1 MQVSSSTLDVSPV
14 DRPERVSANRAPPP
28 WGGVELVVAGTL
40 AAVLFVYFYRSFL
53 LTGFDGIFGDLGD
66 ARILIAILEHWF
78 AWVSGAEPSW
88 SDTAYFHPARGGIGL
103 TDGYFLYG
111 LIYSG
116 FRAAGLDMFRAFMAV
131 LLVLTAIGF
140 ASFIALARAAWGA
153 TPLAAVTGAS
163 LFAFANMMAI
173 KLVHAQA
180 VCAMLLPLVI
190 LLVWFA
196 ARASRPAGAV
206 LAGAAGLL
214 LGLVF
219 FTAYHTGWFAVS
231 FALATFAIY
240 LALGGLARLRA
251 VAAMMLVG
259 RPHLTLG
266 FVVGL
271 GIGLTPFLAAY
282 LPMLR
287 AGKAYGFDAVV
298 LYAPRFTDIVN
309 TGQGNVA
316 WGLLLTAAGIAAVA
330 GRPLVEVELGYTPLV
345 FGVVCVTVATCA
357 VRWFRGRRGGRDDVA
372 LALGLALVGY
382 WVMQLDVLGFR
393 PWSLV
398 WTLVPGSIGV
408 RTTFRSQLVVNLA
421 ACLLVAFAIDRL
433 ARPALRR
440 AGSAGIIV
448 LAVLLIGEQVNRTAP
463 SRFWRSEQTAWLAA
477 VPLPPA
483 ECRAFYLSP
492 QPKGGPDWW
501 HLQSDAMILSAI
513 WRLPTLN
520 GNASQWPDGWH
531 LDDPADPRYPDRVR
545 AWIARHRITEPLC
558 GLALDSKTWSRGAP

>member
-1 MQVSSSTLDVSPV
+1 MPT
-14 DRPERVSANRAPPP
+14 DRVPPP
-28 WGGVELVVAGTL
+28 WDRVELVVAGTL
-40 AAVLFVYFYRSFL
+40 AAALFVYFYRSFL

-88 SDTAYFHPARGGIGL
+88 SDTAYFHPASGGIGL
-103 TDGYFLYG
+103 TDGYVLYG

-116 FRAAGLDMFRAFMAV
+116 FRATGLDMFRAFMAV
-131 LLVLTAIGF
+131 MLVLTAIGF
-140 ASFIALARAAWGA
+140 ASFIALARAVWGA
-153 TPLAAVTGAS
+153 SPLASVTGAS
-163 LFAFANMMAI
+163 LFAFANMMAVKI
-173 KLVHAQA
+173 GHAQG
-180 VCAMLLPLVI
+180 VCAMLLPVVI
-190 LLVWFA
+190 LLVWYA
-196 ARASRPAGAV
+196 VAASRPVGTI

-231 FALATFAIY
+231 FTLAVFVIH
-240 LALGGLARLRA
+240 LGLGGSARLRA
-251 VAAMMLVG
+251 VAATVFV
-259 RPHLTLG
+259 RHAHLTLG
-266 FVVGL
+266 FAVGL
-271 GIGLTPFLAAY
+271 GIGLVPFLAAY

-298 LYAPRFTDIVN
+298 LYAPRFADIVN
-309 TGQGNVA
+309 TGHGNVA
-316 WGLLLTAAGIAAVA
+316 WGMLLTAAGIAAVA

-345 FGVVCVTVATCA
+345 FATVCVAVAVCT
-357 VRWFRGRRGGRDDVA
+357 VRWFRGRGGRRDDVA

-382 WVMQLDVLGFR
+382 WLMQLDYFGFR

-440 AGSAGIIV
+440 AGPAGIIV
-448 LAVLLIGEQVNRTAP
+448 LAVLLVGEQVNRSAP
-463 SRFWRSEQTAWLAA
+463 SRFWRSEQTAWLAT
-477 VPLPPA
+477 VPPPPA
-483 ECRAFYLSP
+483 GCRAFYLSP
-492 QPKGGPDWW
+492 QPQGGPDWW
-501 HLQSDAMILSAI
+501 RLQSDAMILSAA

-520 GNASQWPDGWH
+520 GNASQWPDGWQ

-545 AWIARHRITEPLC
+545 AWIARHHITGPLC

>member
-14 DRPERVSANRAPPP
+14 DHPEGVSTARVPPP
-28 WGGVELVVAGTL
+28 WDRVELVVAGTL
-40 AAVLFVYFYRSFL
+40 AAVLFVYFYRSVL

-78 AWVSGAEPSW
+78 AWLSGSEPSW
-88 SDTAYFHPARGGIGL
+88 RDTAYFHPARGGIGL

-131 LLVLTAIGF
+131 MLVLTAIGF
-140 ASFIALARAAWGA
+140 ASFVALARVAWNA
-153 TPLAAVTGAS
+153 SPLAAVTGAA
-163 LFAFANMMAI
+163 LFAFANMMAV

-180 VCAMLLPLVI
+180 ACAMLLPVVI
-190 LLVWFA
+190 LLAWFA
-196 ARASRPAGAV
+196 ARASRTAGAI

-231 FALATFAIY
+231 FALAVFIIH
-240 LALGGLARLRA
+240 LALGGVARLRA
-251 VAAMMLVG
+251 VAAMMFRG
-259 RPHLTLG
+259 RAHLTLG
-266 FVVGL
+266 FAVGL
-271 GIGLTPFLAAY
+271 GIGLVPFLAAY

-287 AGKAYGFDAVV
+287 AGKTYGFDAVA
-298 LYAPRFTDIVN
+298 LYGPRFADIVN

-316 WGLLLTAAGIAAVA
+316 WGALLTAVGVAAAA

-345 FGVVCVTVATCA
+345 FATVCVTVAACA
-357 VRWFRGRRGGRDDVA
+357 VRWIRGRSDGRDDIA
-372 LALGLALVGY
+372 LALGLALGGY
-382 WVMQLDVLGFR
+382 WLMQLDYFGFR

-440 AGSAGIIV
+440 AGPTGLIV
-448 LAVLLIGEQVNRTAP
+448 LVVVLFGEQVNRTAP
-463 SRFWRSEQTAWLAA
+463 SRFWRGEQMAWLAT
-477 VPLPPA
+477 VPPPPA

-492 QPKGGPDWW
+492 QAPGGPDWW
-501 HLQSDAMILSAI
+501 RSQSDAMILSAA

-520 GNASQWPDGWH
+520 GNASQWPDGWQ

-558 GLALDSKTWSRGAP
+558 GLALDSKTWSRGGP